1 MREPE
6 QAQQE
11 QARRRTP
18 GLIFEWLSALG
29 GLLIVMLMCV
39 IGMDILGRALFN
51 RPLRGVAEIASL
63 TIVAIVFLQ
72 LPQAIRGGR
81 MLRSDG
87 LLMAIGARAP
97 RVAIILNALNA
108 LLLGTLLILIFMF
121 GYQPFLQSWRIGEYI
136 GALGDFTAP
145 IWPVRLMILVGCI
158 FGAVYAVVMLAASL
172 RAFFQADSSPRSS
185 HGGPT

>member
-1 MREPE
+1 MREPA
-6 QAQQE
+6 QAQ

-39 IGMDILGRALFN
+39 IGMDILGRALLN

-97 RVAIILNALNA
+97 RAASFLNALNA
-108 LLLGTLLILIFMF
+108 LLLAALLILIFMF

-145 IWPVRLMILVGCI
+145 IWPVRLMILVGCV
-158 FGAVYAVVMLAASL
+158 FGAAYAVVMLAASL
-172 RAFFQADSSPRSS
+172 REIFRANARPRSF